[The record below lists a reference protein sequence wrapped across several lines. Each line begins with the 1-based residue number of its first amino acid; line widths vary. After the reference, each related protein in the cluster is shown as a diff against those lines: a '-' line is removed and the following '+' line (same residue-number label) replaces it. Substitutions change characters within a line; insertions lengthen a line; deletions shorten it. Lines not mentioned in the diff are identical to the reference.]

1 MQVFD
6 SHVDTP
12 SQLIRLRNLGIDNR
26 YGHVDFPKLRRGGV
40 GGSFFALYTPAEMTP
55 DAATRYALEMIS
67 AVYDA
72 VDANPDYATPDAA
85 TRYALEMISAVY
97 DAVDANPDYAALAF
111 SPDEA
116 EENAKNGLISVFIG
130 MENGA
135 PIQQSLS
142 MLRTFYRLGVS
153 YVTLTHNGDNAI
165 ADSAAEGKRWHGLSP
180 FGKQVVAE
188 MNALGMMVDL
198 SHASDETF
206 WDCIRLSEAPVIATH
221 SCCRALCNHRRN
233 LTDEMLQALGE
244 KDGYVGIN
252 FYPAF
257 LSERFLSDPA
267 DAALFDEGERV
278 EAAFIADPADP
289 VRVRAWEEMQDRLE
303 SLWRPGVRE
312 IVDHV
317 DHAVSIAGIDHVG
330 IGSDFDGILV
340 PPAGLENVSR
350 IGLVFDEMRRRGY
363 AEKDIDKVAGENLLS
378 VMRRIADKADIE
390 R

>member
-12 SQLIRLRNLGIDNR
+12 SQLIRLRDLGIDNK
-26 YGHVDFPKLRRGGV
+26 YGHVDFPKLQRGGV
-40 GGSFFALYTPAEMTP
+40 GGAFFALYTPPETAP

-72 VDANPDYATPDAA
+72 VDANPD
-85 TRYALEMISAVY
+85 L
-97 DAVDANPDYAALAF
+97 AALAF
-111 SPDEA
+111 SPEEA
-116 EENAKNGLISVFIG
+116 AENTKDRLFSVFIG

-142 MLRTFYRLGVS
+142 LLRTFYRLGVS
-153 YVTLTHNGDNAI
+153 YLTLTHNGDNAI

-180 FGKQVVAE
+180 FGKEVVAE
-188 MNALGMMVDL
+188 MNELGMMIDL

-206 WDCIRLSEAPVIATH
+206 WDCIRLSTAPVVATH
-221 SCCRALCNHRRN
+221 SCCRALCSHRRN
-233 LTDEMLQALGE
+233 LTDEMLKALGE

-278 EAAFIADPADP
+278 EAAFIAEPGDPE
-289 VRVRAWEEMQDRLE
+289 RVRSWEQMQDRLE
-303 SLWRPGVRE
+303 TIWRPGVKE
-312 IVDHV
+312 IVDHI
-317 DHAVSIAGIDHVG
+317 DHAVELAGIDHVG
-330 IGSDFDGILV
+330 IGSDYDGILV
-340 PPAGLENVSR
+340 APAGLENVSK

-363 AEKDIDKVAGENLLS
+363 DEESVEKVAGKNLLE
-378 VMRRIADKADIE
+378 VMKRVKQKSYTL
-390 R
+390 

>member
-12 SQLIRLRNLGIDNR
+12 SQLIRLRDLGIDNK
-26 YGHVDFPKLRRGGV
+26 YGHVDFPKLQRGGV
-40 GGSFFALYTPAEMTP
+40 GGAFFALYTPPETAP

-72 VDANPDYATPDAA
+72 VDANPD
-85 TRYALEMISAVY
+85 L
-97 DAVDANPDYAALAF
+97 AALAF
-111 SPDEA
+111 SPEEA
-116 EENAKNGLISVFIG
+116 AQNTKDGLFSVFIG

-142 MLRTFYRLGVS
+142 LLRTFYRLGVS
-153 YVTLTHNGDNAI
+153 YLTLTHNGDNAI
-165 ADSAAEGKRWHGLSP
+165 ADSVAEGKRWHGLSP
-180 FGKQVVAE
+180 FGKEVVAE
-188 MNALGMMVDL
+188 MNELGMMIDL

-206 WDCIRLSEAPVIATH
+206 WDCIRLSTAPVVATH
-221 SCCRALCNHRRN
+221 SCCRALCGHRRN
-233 LTDEMLQALGE
+233 LTDEMLKALGE

-278 EAAFIADPADP
+278 EAAFIAEPGDPE
-289 VRVRAWEEMQDRLE
+289 RVRSWEQMQDRLE
-303 SLWRPGVRE
+303 TIWRPGVKE
-312 IVDHV
+312 IVDHI
-317 DHAVSIAGIDHVG
+317 DHAVELAGIDHVG
-330 IGSDFDGILV
+330 IGSDYDGILV
-340 PPAGLENVSR
+340 APAGLENVSK

-363 AEKDIDKVAGENLLS
+363 DEESVEKVAGKNLLE
-378 VMRRIADKADIE
+378 VMKRVKQKSYTI
-390 R
+390 